1 MSSSV
6 SHKYQFS
13 GHESFVC
20 KHLWLKKGFDF
31 LTEGKKFMNDKSVVD
46 LGVGKNM
53 VNSILYWMKSYGLL
67 DDRNKPNEFATY
79 LFGKRD
85 GVDKYVENLATIW
98 LLHYQLIQTNK
109 ASIYNLFFN
118 EFRKGRNDFT
128 KEQLVNFVRRILE
141 NQKLKGFN
149 LNTVSADVSVFIRSY
164 LKPKFKETK
173 VDIEEDFS
181 SLMIDL
187 DLMSTFKAENA
198 EGKLIDWFRVESKEQ
213 LDLPAAV
220 VLFSIL
226 DNPKYGKSISFQEL
240 LTGNN
245 SPGSVFALNEAGLLS
260 KIESICSDHKYI
272 IFTESAGIRELQF
285 KRSLDKYDVLNAYYN

>member
-1 MSSSV
+1 MIKLSNN
-6 SHKYQFS
+6 KYQFS

-31 LTEGKKFMNDKSVVD
+31 LSEGKKFTNDNCVVD

-53 VNSILYWMKSYGLL
+53 VSSILYWMRSYGLV
-67 DDRNKPNEFATY
+67 DDGNKPNEIAKY
-79 LFGKRD
+79 LFDIRQ
-85 GVDKYVENLATIW
+85 GVDKYIENLATIW
-98 LLHYQLIQTNK
+98 LLHYQLIKTNK

-118 EFRKGRNDFT
+118 DFRKGRNEFT
-128 KEQLVNFVRRILE
+128 KEQLVVFIRRILE
-141 NQKLKGFN
+141 NNKVKGFN
-149 LNTVSADVSVFIRSY
+149 VNTVSSDISVFIRSY

-187 DLMSTFKAENA
+187 DFMSTFKAENA

-213 LDLPAAV
+213 LDLPAAI
-220 VLFSIL
+220 VLYSIL
-226 DNPKYGKSISFQEL
+226 DNPTYGRSISFQEL

-245 SPGSVFALNEAGLLS
+245 SPGSIFALNEVGLLS
-260 KIESICSDHKYI
+260 KIESICSDYKHV
-272 IFTESAGIRELQF
+272 IFTESAGVRELQF